1 MEHTCD
7 KCNITFSN
15 SKGLK
20 QHHKRKTPC
29 TPVLEIQPPDDK
41 NMCKSCK
48 RVFSTTGNLTRHL
61 KGRCRA
67 NVTQPST
74 SIIVN
79 SKPKSIQSLNEQIIE
94 LQKLVKELSGIKET
108 NSLKI
113 DTVNNTSNS
122 ATIII
127 EKVEIRPWGT
137 PLEISA
143 KDIASA
149 LSKIPTLAGNL
160 AINDIVELLVELTK
174 RAHVSPESRNIHLN
188 PKRSDQALAL
198 MENGWAAVPL
208 KDATRILFDGAA
220 GCIAN
225 QLKPNIPGMMPANIA
240 ATLPQQYRNDREN
253 CVSLGMKPMVAHLTN
268 VAPGGPGPCL
278 QIENAAQAGAAGAA
292 VQQQPVQ
299 VDIHTAAALVRPL
312 KSANEITAAWLEQ
325 QAKNTN
331 LTVPA
336 IVNAIWRAGSA
347 GLCGV
352 LESRTAQ
359 EILRDNPY
367 LRML

>member
-1 MEHTCD
+1 M
-7 KCNITFSN
+7 
-15 SKGLK
+15 
-20 QHHKRKTPC
+20 
-29 TPVLEIQPPDDK
+29 
-41 NMCKSCK
+41 
-48 RVFSTTGNLTRHL
+48 
-61 KGRCRA
+61 
-67 NVTQPST
+67 
-74 SIIVN
+74 
-79 SKPKSIQSLNEQIIE
+79 
-94 LQKLVKELSGIKET
+94 
-108 NSLKI
+108 
-113 DTVNNTSNS
+113 
-122 ATIII
+122 
-127 EKVEIRPWGT
+127 
-137 PLEISA
+137 
-143 KDIASA
+143 
-149 LSKIPTLAGNL
+149 
-160 AINDIVELLVELTK
+160 
-174 RAHVSPESRNIHLN
+174 SPESRNIHLN

-198 MENGWAAVPL
+198 VENGWAAVPL

-225 QLKPNIPGMMPANIA
+225 QLKPANIA

-278 QIENAAQAGAAGAA
+278 QIENVAQAGAA
-292 VQQQPVQ
+292 VQQQPIQQQPVQ